1 SAGAVA
7 TLLLADSR
15 FPAGSYAHSLGLEQA
30 VSEGLGV
37 DGVARFI
44 GARLRLVA
52 QPEAALSVAAR
63 RAVAATESGHANT
76 STSTAG
82 ADPVLAALDDEHAA
96 RCPSPVLRDV
106 ARRLGSQ
113 LLRSAATAWPCAA
126 IDRYRSAST
135 TTPRPVA
142 LGVVG
147 AAAGLSDVEVATI
160 ALYDDAATVACAAL
174 KLLGLD
180 PAQTT
185 RWLADLAPWIGTVAR
200 EVADDRR
207 PVARQPPPA
216 AVGLELAASRHARRR
231 ERLFVS

>member
-1 SAGAVA
+1 MSAGSVVSM
-7 TLLLADSR
+7 LLADSR
-15 FPAGSYAHSLGLEQA
+15 FPAGTYAHSLGLEQA
-30 VSEGLGV
+30 VAEGLDV
-37 DGVARFI
+37 DGVAPYM

-52 QPEAALSVAAR
+52 APEAALSVAAR
-63 RAVAATESGHANT
+63 RGAATGRALT
-76 STSTAG
+76 
-82 ADPVLAALDDEHAA
+82 ALDEEHAA

-113 LLRSAATAWPCAA
+113 LLRSAAIAWPSAV
-126 IDRYRSAST
+126 IDAYREDSV

-147 AAAGLSDVEVATI
+147 AAAGLSDLEVAMV

-180 PAQTT
+180 PARTA
-185 RWLADLAPWIGTVAR
+185 RWLADLAPEIGAAAR
-200 EVADDRR
+200 EVAEDER
-207 PVARQPPPA
+207 PVAQQHAPA
-216 AVGLELAASRHARRR
+216 AVALELAAGRHAQRT